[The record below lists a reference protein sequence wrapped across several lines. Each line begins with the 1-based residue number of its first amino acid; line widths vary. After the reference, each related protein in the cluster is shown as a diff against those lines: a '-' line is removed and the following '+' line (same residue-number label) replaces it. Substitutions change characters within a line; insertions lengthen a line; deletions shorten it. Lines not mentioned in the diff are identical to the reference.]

1 MTVNERLKYL
11 RKEMG
16 LTQTELSK
24 QLNIG
29 QTTIAAY
36 ENGTHAPQVF
46 SLLAYADFFGCTVD
60 YLLGRENDFESVRI
74 TPDCTHS
81 KGEKQ
86 LIEIYQSLTE
96 ELQNLLI
103 EQAKAIK
110 NSKLNNK

>member
-1 MTVNERLKYL
+1 MTINERLKNL
-11 RKEMG
+11 RKERG

-36 ENGTHAPQVF
+36 ENGTHAPQIF
-46 SLLAYADFFGCTVD
+46 SLLAYADFFDCSID
-60 YLLGRENDFESVRI
+60 YLLGREDDFESI
-74 TPDCTHS
+74 PTDINQTQQS
-81 KGEKQ
+81 KKEKQ
-86 LIEIYQSLTE
+86 LIEIYHSLTE

-110 NSKLNNK
+110 NSELNK